1 MPDRIQLGRNPVQIG
16 QSMAHSDA
24 IRTNGNGKP
33 KRRWPAWILLLAFLL
48 VSVESIII
56 ALVFKGTLL
65 ILLAPGG
72 VCWLRAMDL
81 WRKMNKTVRF
91 A

>member
-1 MPDRIQLGRNPVQIG
+1 
-16 QSMAHSDA
+16 MALSVA
-24 IRTNGNGKP
+24 FLSSENGKP
-33 KRRWPAWILLLAFLL
+33 RRMWPRWILLLAFLL
-48 VSVESIII
+48 VSIESIII

-65 ILLAPGG
+65 ILLAPGC